1 MTKMNAK
8 AASKKTGS
16 GERKRPGYK
25 SKGAAPRKT
34 KAALLREM
42 LEGED
47 GARLDALCIASGW
60 QPHTVR
66 AALSGLRKAGHVIDR
81 TRDDAGKSI
90 YRVTATGGAT

>member
-8 AASKKTGS
+8 AASKKAGS
-16 GERKRPGYK
+16 AERRRPG
-25 SKGAAPRKT
+25 SKLQGATPRKT
-34 KAALLREM
+34 KASLMREM
-42 LEGED
+42 LEGEG
-47 GARLDALCIASGW
+47 GANLDDLCKATGW

>member
-8 AASKKTGS
+8 TASKKAEGAD
-16 GERKRPGYK
+16 RKRPGRK
-25 SKGAAPRKT
+25 SQGAAPRKT

-47 GARLDALCIASGW
+47 GARLDDLCKATGW

-66 AALSGLRKAGHVIDR
+66 AALSGLRKAGHVIER

-90 YRVTATGGAT
+90 YRVTTTGSAT

>member
-8 AASKKTGS
+8 TASKTAGS
-16 GERKRPGYK
+16 AERKRPGRK
-25 SKGAAPRKT
+25 SQGAAPRKT
-34 KAALLREM
+34 KAALMREM
-42 LEGED
+42 LEGEG
-47 GARLDALCIASGW
+47 GASLDDLCKATGW

-66 AALSGLRKAGHVIDR
+66 AALSALRKAGHVVDR